1 MKSKIQVIRSVA
13 VSSISVI
20 AIAFISLLL
29 VATLNTAFTVGTPI
43 YVEIVVLIFML
54 AWIFIS
60 MILARIIYEI
70 GRIIAGNTCGYD
82 FVAMGICGIWLLK
95 NDKRFMLVYAT
106 RYGISSGTVMTPPD
120 CEYGYFPV
128 IGYNNSGIIYCVAV
142 TLISVAVCAIPT
154 VNVFIRLS
162 LIILAVQNALI
173 AVTQALSSAQN
184 GGVSAISKRLRRS
197 YGSIER
203 MWQLLKI
210 FELLAKGKSI
220 STMDESLFAAD
231 GNDVIDIKIKR
242 YACLRALY
250 SGDLTTAKDKIEE
263 LLQSSDKNS
272 QFYNELTADY
282 CVTKLILGEE
292 FIPTKQFLKYTKVG
306 RRDIPL
312 LRTRYAIELLMN
324 KNEKKAQRLKKRFER
339 IAKESPFTGTVNDEV
354 ELMEAIDRAFANN
367 N

>member
-1 MKSKIQVIRSVA
+1 MKSKIQLIRSVA
-13 VSSISVI
+13 VNSISVI
-20 AIAFISLLL
+20 AIVFIAVLL
-29 VATLNTAFTVGTPI
+29 VATLNTAFPVGTPI
-43 YVEIVVLIFML
+43 YAEIAVLVFLIVWMYFSAIF
-54 AWIFIS
+54 
-60 MILARIIYEI
+60 ARTVYEI
-70 GRIIAGNTCGYD
+70 GRVIAGNTCGYD
-82 FVAMGICGIWLLK
+82 FVAMGVCGIWLLK
-95 NDKRFMLVYAT
+95 KDERFKLVRAT
-106 RYGISSGTVMTPPD
+106 RYGISCGTVMTPPA

-142 TLISVAVCAIPT
+142 AIISVAVCAIPT

-210 FELLAKGKSI
+210 FELMAKGKSI

-231 GNDVIDIKIKR
+231 GNDVIDIKLKR
-242 YACLRALY
+242 YACLKLLY
-250 SGDLTTAKDKIEE
+250 SGDLATAKDKIEE

-282 CVTKLILGEE
+282 CVTKLILGED
-292 FIPTKQFLKYTKVG
+292 FIPTKQFLKYTKAS
-306 RRDIPL
+306 RCDIPL

-339 IAKESPFTGTVNDEV
+339 ITEDCPFAGTIDDEISLIKSIDKTFADND
-354 ELMEAIDRAFANN
+354 
-367 N
+367 